1 MPAQARME
9 GEPDLSLTK
18 VQLYPVMFRKR
29 NGRVLRAEAQRRGQS
44 GGVSAV
50 PDPTERVT

>member
-1 MPAQARME
+1 ME